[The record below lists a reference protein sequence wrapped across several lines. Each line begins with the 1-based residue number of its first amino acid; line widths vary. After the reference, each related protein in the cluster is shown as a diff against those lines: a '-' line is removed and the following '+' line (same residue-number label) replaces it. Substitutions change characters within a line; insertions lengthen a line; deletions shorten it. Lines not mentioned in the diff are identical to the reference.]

1 MSQENV
7 EIVRRLFAAYGR
19 ADFEAV
25 VAEAAADIVVRPALV
40 GGLEGTTY
48 RGREGFGRFLADVD
62 EAWEEWQIEIEEL
75 RDLDDT
81 VLALGEVRAR
91 AREGMA
97 LESHAG
103 WVCRMR
109 GGKVIGFRSFVTAGE
124 ALEAVGL
131 SE

>member
-7 EIVRRLFAAYGR
+7 EAVRRMFAAYSR
-19 ADFEAV
+19 ADVEAV
-25 VAEAAADIVVRPALV
+25 VATAAADIEVRPGLV
-40 GGLEGTTY
+40 GGLEGTVY
-48 RGREGFGRFLADVD
+48 RGREGFRRFLTDVD
-62 EAWEEWQIEIEEL
+62 AAWEEWRIEIEEL

-81 VLALGEVRAR
+81 VLALGQVRAR

-97 LESHAG
+97 LEAHAG

-109 GGKVIGFRSFVTAGE
+109 GGKLADFRSFVSAGE